1 MKTVIHSF
9 HANKKIRDKD
19 VEGHLKTQVKK
30 YTQVLADLHP
40 TAKNIAYATLIR
52 SKRHWK
58 LEFYIV

>member
-1 MKTVIHSF
+1 MKTVIKSF
-9 HANKKIRDKD
+9 HANKKVRDD
-19 VEGHLKTQVKK
+19 NVEGHLNAQVKK

-40 TAKNIAYATLIR
+40 TGKSIAYVILTC